1 MKHYKFKSERYRE
14 EKYMKAKVQIT
25 GVIEVVTGMH
35 IGGNGSFAAIG
46 AVDSPVIKDVVTRK
60 PLLPGSSLKGKMR
73 ALLANQ
79 YNEEIVKRH
88 DDDNEK
94 IVRLFGAAKDNKP
107 VPSRILI
114 SDMIMSNWEKLQ
126 KKEVQSMT
134 EVKFENSINRQTA
147 VANPRQIERVIRGA
161 EFPLDLIYNVEEESE
176 IEEDMKVLKE
186 GMILLQYDY
195 LGGSGSRGYGKVK
208 FHNLEA
214 KTVIGTVSE
223 EIMEAVNQSF
233 KEVEE

>member
-1 MKHYKFKSERYRE
+1 
-14 EKYMKAKVQIT
+14 MKAKVQIT

-114 SDMIMSNWEKLQ
+114 SDMIK
-126 KKEVQSMT
+126 MT
-134 EVKFENSINRQTA
+134 TIKSVY
-147 VANPRQIERVIRGA
+147 
-161 EFPLDLIYNVEEESE
+161 IYT
-176 IEEDMKVLKE
+176 
-186 GMILLQYDY
+186 
-195 LGGSGSRGYGKVK
+195 
-208 FHNLEA
+208 NL
-214 KTVIGTVSE
+214 
-223 EIMEAVNQSF
+223 
-233 KEVEE
+233 